1 MPKVTVIIPNYNH
14 GPYLRE
20 RIESVI
26 NQTFRDI
33 ELILIDDCSTD
44 NSREIIQEYEHHP
57 LVRFVFYTDYNT
69 GSPYSQWPV
78 ALKVANAEWIWVAE
92 SDDLADPRFLEKM
105 VPLAIQNEKTSLV
118 YCDSLIL
125 SANNT
130 NQPTRYATL
139 KNNRYKVSKW
149 NQAYQQDGKAEL
161 NECLKMDCTINN
173 VSAVLFRK
181 SMALEAINNMDG
193 FRFHGD
199 WMFYI
204 SMAEKGQVVYLPEA
218 LNQYRE
224 HSANHSKS
232 QSGNHFNKPECFYI
246 LQHLLQKDYI
256 TDKKELIHHF
266 IKEYIGFGFRKEK
279 PFSANGLYRQY
290 QQINPRLARLVLW
303 QLIKSK
309 IIPG

>member
-1 MPKVTVIIPNYNH
+1 V
-14 GPYLRE
+14 
-20 RIESVI
+20 
-26 NQTFRDI
+26 
-33 ELILIDDCSTD
+33 
-44 NSREIIQEYEHHP
+44 
-57 LVRFVFYTDYNT
+57 
-69 GSPYSQWPV
+69 
-78 ALKVANAEWIWVAE
+78 E

-105 VPLAIQNEKTSLV
+105 VPLAIQNEKASLV

-125 SANNT
+125 S
-130 NQPTRYATL
+130 PTTTDRPLNYATL

-161 NECLKMDCTINN
+161 NEWLKMDCTINN

-181 SMALEAINNMDG
+181 SFARESLGNLGG

-204 SMAEKGQVVYLPEA
+204 NMAEKGEIIYFPEA

-224 HSANHSKS
+224 HDANHSKS
-232 QSGNHFNKPECFYI
+232 RSGNHFNKPECFYI
-246 LQHLLQKDYI
+246 LHELLQKEYI
-256 TDKKELIHHF
+256 TDKKELIRHF
-266 IKEYIGFGFRKEK
+266 TKAYIGFGFRKEK
-279 PFSANGLYRQY
+279 PFSATGLYRQY
-290 QQINPRLARLVLW
+290 QKINPRLARMVLW